1 LYQIIIRF
9 RGLSIEMFVHA
20 KGALKETDQNDHR

>member
-9 RGLSIEMFVHA
+9 RGLLIQIFVHA
-20 KGALKETDQNDHR
+20 KGALKETDRNDHR